1 MTLDGREFPVFLECL
16 CGEIVRTQS
25 WGQIMLGIELKVLCL
40 RAIAGADSGTRD
52 NLIEDGVS
60 ERTNILG

>member
-1 MTLDGREFPVFLECL
+1 
-16 CGEIVRTQS
+16 
-25 WGQIMLGIELKVLCL
+25 MLGVELKVLRL
-40 RAIAGADSGTRD
+40 RAIAGADSATRE

>member
-1 MTLDGREFPVFLECL
+1 
-16 CGEIVRTQS
+16 
-25 WGQIMLGIELKVLCL
+25 MLGSELKVLRL
-40 RAIAGADSGTRD
+40 RAIAGADTRE